1 MGPAVRHKGQG
12 IRHGALQKPRH
23 YRGRAL
29 WSESEMS
36 LMHSVPTCGSAGP
49 AFLTYSHQ
57 ADPLPK
63 GHTSRS
69 ASSPH
74 LLSATAHQVAIP
86 SPHCLV
92 TAMRHTRNTENGYKR
107 GGCSVVNGA
116 MLVLGTGVGTFG
128 FGAVSKRS
136 PRMLSADP
144 KCRWR

>member
-69 ASSPH
+69 ASSSSPLVGH
-74 LLSATAHQVAIP
+74 SPPSCHPKPPLSGDSHAAHKEHREWVQ
-86 SPHCLV
+86 
-92 TAMRHTRNTENGYKR
+92 KR
-107 GGCSVVNGA
+107 GLFCGERSHAG
-116 MLVLGTGVGTFG
+116 LGNRCGNIWI
-128 FGAVSKRS
+128 
-136 PRMLSADP
+136 
-144 KCRWR
+144 WRCQQEKP